1 MSTGFSL
8 DTHFHA
14 NVAYLPKFARRRKA
28 ELIVPALGHLNAV
41 CSTEHAYKDPLLAYD
56 FLVYSRDQFGGA
68 FEVIPGIENISSE
81 GVELIFLASSR
92 KHLED
97 IIHRLPAF
105 GWSMLDFE
113 RIRQECAVTIIP
125 HPFSPS
131 KTGVVT
137 TFGQEVALEIINQH
151 HYVEVCNG
159 AFLNPL
165 LQKIPSKTTVEKIRK
180 TANFPDLLLHQG
192 LRGSIGSDAHRILD
206 INCFGV
212 LDNYDFNISTF
223 ENLMLRKKISPEMLK
238 ESIHPIKN
246 LISTLSIT
254 GLEAVHKLIFRMKKS
269 LKG

>member
-1 MSTGFSL
+1 MSTGFAL

-14 NVAYLPKFARRRKA
+14 NVAYLSKSARRRKA
-28 ELIVPALGHLNAV
+28 KLVVPALGHLNAV

-56 FLVYSRDQFGGA
+56 FLVDSRDQFGGA
-68 FEVIPGIENISSE
+68 FEVVPGIENISSE
-81 GVELIFLASSR
+81 GVELIFLAPSR

-113 RIRQECAVTIIP
+113 RIRQECAVTIVP

-137 TFGQEVALEIINQH
+137 TFGQEVALEIIDQH

-159 AFLNPL
+159 AFLNPVL
-165 LQKIPSKTTVEKIRK
+165 RKIPSKTMVEKIRK
-180 TANFPDLLLHQG
+180 TANFPDHLLHQG
-192 LRGSIGSDAHRILD
+192 LRGSIGSDAHRIPD

-212 LDNYDFNISTF
+212 LDGYDSDISTF
-223 ENLMLRKKISPEMLK
+223 ENLRLRKKISPMMLG
-238 ESIHPIKN
+238 ESSHPMKN
-246 LISTLSIT
+246 LMATLTIT
-254 GLEAVHKLIFRMKKS
+254 GMEALHKLSFRMKNR
-269 LKG
+269 